1 MAYQRAEEQQ
11 LIFGRYIGFVS
22 MSINDELTAL
32 RAARSIGISQT
43 AQINDVVIEGEVPP
57 ILSPQI

>member
-1 MAYQRAEEQQ
+1 
-11 LIFGRYIGFVS
+11 